1 MQATLSRPTLSPRA
15 RHRVWA
21 MLDVILVLIIAGP
34 LIAPLFTRSGIW
46 PLPWVAREIIYPL
59 GHFICPQDHY
69 SLSYLGGVMAVCTR
83 CYTAIGG
90 LFLVRTALSADP
102 AGPGLPSRLARW
114 WRRRSMGQRALLI
127 VVVIALWWL
136 DIVAGR
142 IGIVAWSQPV
152 MIATGPIIGVAVG
165 FLAYGLL
172 AALTGRAPQWDPA
185 GQRR

>member
-1 MQATLSRPTLSPRA
+1 MQATISRPTLSPTQRD
-15 RHRVWA
+15 RLWVG
-21 MLDVILVLIIAGP
+21 LDIVLALIIMGP
-34 LIAPLFTRSGIW
+34 VIAPLFVRSGLW

-83 CYTAIGG
+83 CYAAIGG
-90 LFLVRTALSADP
+90 LFLVRAAMSADHEGTGF
-102 AGPGLPSRLARW
+102 ASRLARW
-114 WRRRSMGQRALLI
+114 WRRRSMAVRALLI
-127 VVVIALWWL
+127 VTVIGVWWL

-152 MIATGPIIGVAVG
+152 MIATGPIIGLAVG

-172 AALTGRAPQWDPA
+172 AALTGRAAAWDD
-185 GQRR
+185 QSL